1 MRLIFVVLVL
11 MLGIGLFGDKYDTR
25 LRLLVW
31 SIIAA
36 MIYLITYHPGL
47 D

>member
-1 MRLIFVVLVL
+1 MKLIFVVLLLV
-11 MLGIGLFGDKYDTR
+11 LGIGLCGEKYDTR

-31 SIIAA
+31 TIIAA